1 MEMTE
6 LYRKAGA
13 MWSGDSRNGHGSI
26 STESKVLY
34 EQPYT
39 YQTRFGEEPGTNP
52 EELIAAA
59 HAACFSMALA
69 STLKKNGFEPKETD
83 TNATCTITSGN
94 GGHDITRMQLHVR
107 ADVPKIDNATFQKLV
122 QQADASCPV
131 SKLLR
136 NGLEIRVEAT
146 LI

>member
-1 MEMTE
+1 MTE
-6 LYRKAGA
+6 INRKAGA
-13 MWSGDSRNGHGSI
+13 MWSGDSKNGQGQI

-39 YQTRFGEEPGTNP
+39 YQTRFGEESGTNP

-83 TNATCTITSGN
+83 TNATCTIASSD
-94 GGHDITRMQLHVR
+94 GGYDITRMQLHVR

-122 QQADASCPV
+122 QEADTSCPV

-136 NGLEIRVEAT
+136 NGLKIEIDAT

>member
-1 MEMTE
+1 MTE
-6 LYRKAGA
+6 IYRKAGA
-13 MWSGDSRNGHGSI
+13 MWSGDSKNGQGRI
-26 STESKVLY
+26 STESKVLD

-39 YQTRFGEEPGTNP
+39 YQTRFGDGVGTNP

-59 HAACFSMALA
+59 QAACFSMALA

-83 TNATCTITSGN
+83 TDATCTIAPSN
-94 GGHDITRMQLHVR
+94 GGYDITRMQLHVR
-107 ADVPKIDNATFQKLV
+107 ADVPGIDGATFQKLV
-122 QQADASCPV
+122 QQADTSCPV

-136 NGLEIRVEAT
+136 NGLKIEIDAT

>member
-1 MEMTE
+1 MLDKGVIVSIKPFDSLMETITQKQSKINFYMKGNGNDRT
-6 LYRKAGA
+6 YRKASA
-13 MWSGDSRNGHGSI
+13 KWSGDSRNGHGSI

-69 STLKKNGFEPKETD
+69 STLKKKW
-83 TNATCTITSGN
+83 
-94 GGHDITRMQLHVR
+94 VR
-107 ADVPKIDNATFQKLV
+107 AKGNRYQCNLHNCISQRWL
-122 QQADASCPV
+122 
-131 SKLLR
+131 
-136 NGLEIRVEAT
+136 
-146 LI
+146 

>member
-1 MEMTE
+1 MTE
-6 LYRKAGA
+6 MVRKAGA
-13 MWSGDSRNGHGSI
+13 MWSGDSRNGYGSI

-39 YQTRFGEEPGTNP
+39 YQTRFGDEPGTNP

-83 TNATCTITSGN
+83 TNATCTIAPID
-94 GGHDITRMQLHVR
+94 GGYAITRMQLHVR
-107 ADVPKIDNATFQKLV
+107 ADVPGIDNATFQQLV
-122 QQADASCPV
+122 QQANPSCPV

-136 NGLEIRVEAT
+136 NALEIQIDAT

>member
-1 MEMTE
+1 MTE
-6 LYRKAGA
+6 MFRKAGA
-13 MWSGDSRNGHGSI
+13 MWSGDSRNGYGSI

-39 YQTRFGEEPGTNP
+39 YQTRFGDEPGTNP

-83 TNATCTITSGN
+83 TNATCTIAPID
-94 GGHDITRMQLHVR
+94 GGYDITRMQLHVR
-107 ADVPKIDNATFQKLV
+107 ADVPGIDNTTFQQLV
-122 QQADASCPV
+122 QQADTSCPV

-136 NGLEIRVEAT
+136 NALEIQIDAT